1 MNVFLN
7 LKLKNF
13 FKGVLLGALFLQIN
27 SIGNLSCQNPDYD
40 NTTANAWIQAKV
52 ETGNILENYFTSRSF
67 RTGHIEIPELGVEV
81 ALHKNRFYKKEEN
94 VVDVLERINE
104 INREFGLSIPPPE
117 KIDAYGW
124 CGKITAEC
132 SEEKAFGYIVLISA
146 NLNESSKI
154 YTAGHEN
161 GHFLWYIA
169 EQELIY
175 QKFKNPDIVK
185 SGVKDTSPFAILC
198 GWIALK
204 KAGYNL
210 DDCFIIN
217 SMNPEAEKKSDFI
230 KNLVRDYL
238 QDKN

>member
-1 MNVFLN
+1 M
-7 LKLKNF
+7 KLKKI
-13 FKGVLLGALFLQIN
+13 FKGVLVGALSLQIN
-27 SIGNLSCQNPDYD
+27 SIGNLSGKSPEYD

-52 ETGNILENYFTSRSF
+52 EPAKILENYFTSRGF
-67 RTGHIEIPELGVEV
+67 LNDNIEIPELGVEV
-81 ALHKNRFYKKEEN
+81 ALHKNQFYKKEEN

-104 INREFGLSIPPPE
+104 INREFGLFIPPPG
-117 KIDAYGW
+117 KIDTYGW

-132 SEEKAFGYIVLISA
+132 SEEKAFGYIVLIKA
-146 NLNESSKI
+146 NLNDPSNI
-154 YTAGHEN
+154 YTTGHEN

-185 SGVKDTSPFAILC
+185 SGVNDTSPFAILC
-198 GWIALK
+198 GWIAMK

-217 SMNPEAEKKSDFI
+217 SKNPEVEKKSDFI

-238 QDKN
+238 QDKK